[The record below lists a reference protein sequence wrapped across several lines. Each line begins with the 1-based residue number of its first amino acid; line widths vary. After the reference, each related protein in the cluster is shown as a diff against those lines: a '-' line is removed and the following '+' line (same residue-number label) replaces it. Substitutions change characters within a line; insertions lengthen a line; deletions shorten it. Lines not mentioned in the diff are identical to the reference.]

1 MARLTL
7 EQARQVAE
15 LAALELDEA
24 EAQAMCHDLTAILE
38 HFAALERVDVEGV
51 EPTFHPIALPGAR
64 RPDVVHASGLREE
77 LLKGAPEHAE
87 GGFAVPRVLDG
98 ES

>member
-7 EQARQVAE
+7 DQVRQVAE
-15 LAALELDEA
+15 LAALELDQA
-24 EAQAMCHDLTAILE
+24 QAQAMCQDLTAILE
-38 HFAALERVDVEGV
+38 HFAALDRVDVGGV
-51 EPTFHPIALPGAR
+51 EPTFHPIPLPGAR
-64 RPDVVHASGLREE
+64 RADVVQPSGLREE
-77 LLKGAPEHAE
+77 LLKGAPEQAE